1 MCSPEFGRMRIALI
15 AVAAVWLSS
24 VDPLRAEIR
33 TLVLGP
39 GGIPWDELGERVV
52 GLETVPG
59 NDALQPLELLPQQN
73 IIAGPRTDSGEYT
86 TILGSTWQL
95 GKQPKRDDFE
105 LGVTPRFWTSILP
118 LYHTAPF
125 QVIDGDRATVTKL
138 RWSRVGEG
146 RREDIYTFDFAFPI
160 PINRVVFYPPA
171 TGLDE
176 SGGLRK
182 QRFPRAYEI
191 SGVREPVDFLLL
203 SEEDRPRTLE
213 RVLSRTF
220 VNSDR
225 VIDVRFPAQIL
236 RFLRLSFNLIEQVY
250 MLSEIEVY
258 GEGFAPETSYRTSV
272 IDLGAPVNFGRIFWQ
287 FETFRKT
294 PSEPAP
300 TPAPDAPIRL
310 VLETRTGKDDT
321 PKAHYIVSDIG
332 TERKV
337 EEAVY
342 NKALEK
348 SPFVK
353 GDRPGDKSSIQ
364 LDEQNWSFWSTPYD
378 RSGQLLRSPD
388 ARRYIQL
395 QFNMVAEDF
404 HTFGQVQS
412 AAIEYSPLLVESL
425 VGEVGLA
432 GGGDRIPEVPAGR
445 DTTFIYDLLARFGP
459 AGQLGFDAI
468 KLNTSAEAELVKLE
482 IGQPLAEVVPDSVRF
497 AAGVLAVYFP
507 SHKVVRAAGEERLR
521 LTFRTALLDFTTHFL
536 GEVFA
541 LAGEHLPQSIDPGD
555 ASAALHSDDVRAFA
569 TGTSLTVLSALAVT
583 PSVLTPNGDRVND
596 ELDIAFTLL
605 GIEATATEIGVYTL
619 AGQRVRALVR
629 GAFNKGLYREQWDG
643 RDDQGVLVPPGL
655 YLLRVTVDTD
665 EQAAEQFRPVSVA
678 Y

>member
-1 MCSPEFGRMRIALI
+1 MKITFI
-15 AVAAVWLSS
+15 AVAAVLLSG
-24 VDPLRAEIR
+24 VEPLWAETH
-33 TLVLGP
+33 TLVLGQ
-39 GGIPWDELGERVV
+39 GGVPWDELGERVV

-59 NDALQPLELLPQQN
+59 HGALQPLELLPHQN
-73 IIAGPRTDSGEYT
+73 IIAGPRTESGEYT

-125 QVIDGDRATVTKL
+125 QVIDGDLATVTKL
-138 RWSRVGEG
+138 RWSVVGGG

-176 SGGLRK
+176 GGGLRK

-191 SGVREPVDFLLL
+191 SGARESVDFLLL
-203 SEEDRPRTLE
+203 SEEDRPHTLE
-213 RVLSRTF
+213 QVLSRTF

-236 RFLRLSFNLIEQVY
+236 RFLRIAFNLIAQVY

-272 IDLGAPVNFGRIFWQ
+272 IDLGAPVNFGRIFWE
-287 FETFRKT
+287 FEKFRKM
-294 PSEPAP
+294 PGESEPIP
-300 TPAPDAPIRL
+300 SPDAPISL

-321 PKAHYIVSDIG
+321 PKAYYIISDIG

-337 EEAVY
+337 DEAVY

-348 SPFVK
+348 SPFVR
-353 GDRPGDKSSIQ
+353 GNRPGDKSSIK

-378 RSGQLLRSPD
+378 LPGQLLRSPD
-388 ARRYIQL
+388 ARRYMQL

-404 HTFGQVQS
+404 HTFGQVKS
-412 AAIEYSPLLVESL
+412 VMIEYSPLLVESL

-432 GGGDRIPEVPAGR
+432 GGGSRVPEAPAGQ
-445 DTTFIYDLLARFGP
+445 DTTFIYDLLAGFGSD
-459 AGQLGFDAI
+459 GQLGFDAI
-468 KLNTSAEAELVKLE
+468 RLNTVAEAELVKLE
-482 IGQPLAEVVPDSVRF
+482 IGQPLEEVVPDSVRF
-497 AAGVLAVYFP
+497 ADGVLAVYFP
-507 SHKVVRAAGEERLR
+507 SHKVVRADGEEHLR
-521 LTFRTALLDFTTHFL
+521 LTFRTALLDFTTYFL
-536 GEVFA
+536 GEV
-541 LAGEHLPQSIDPGD
+541 LELEGENLPQSIDPGD
-555 ASAALHSDDVRAFA
+555 ASAELTSDDIRVFA
-569 TGTSLTVLSALAVT
+569 TGTSLEALSEIALAS
-583 PSVLTPNGDRVND
+583 SVLTPNGDRIND
-596 ELDIAFTLL
+596 ELNIAFSLL
-605 GIEATATEIGVYTL
+605 GVENTATEVGVYTL
-619 AGQRVRALVR
+619 AGQQIRTLVR
-629 GAFNKGLYREQWDG
+629 GRFNKGFYTDQWDG
-643 RDDQGVLVPPGL
+643 RDDQGVLVPPGI
-655 YLLRVTVDTD
+655 YLLHIKVDAD
-665 EQAAEQFRPVSVA
+665 KEASEQFRSVSVV

>member
-1 MCSPEFGRMRIALI
+1 MKITFI
-15 AVAAVWLSS
+15 AVAAVLLSG
-24 VDPLRAEIR
+24 VDPLRAETH
-33 TLVLGP
+33 TLVLGQ
-39 GGIPWDELGERVV
+39 GGVPWDELGERVV
-52 GLETVPG
+52 GLESVSVDG
-59 NDALQPLELLPQQN
+59 VLQPLELLPHQN
-73 IIAGPRTDSGEYT
+73 IIAGPRTEGGEYT
-86 TILGSTWQL
+86 TILGSSWQL

-125 QVIDGDRATVTKL
+125 QVIDGDLATVTKL
-138 RWSRVGEG
+138 RWSVVGGG

-191 SGVREPVDFLLL
+191 SGASEPVDFLLL

-213 RVLSRTF
+213 QVLSRTF

-225 VIDVRFPAQIL
+225 VIEVRFPAQIL
-236 RFLRLSFNLIEQVY
+236 RFLRISFNLIEQVY

-272 IDLGAPVNFGRIFWQ
+272 IDLGAPVNFGRIFWE
-287 FETFRKT
+287 FEKFRKT
-294 PSEPAP
+294 PGGPEPIP
-300 TPAPDAPIRL
+300 SPDAPISL

-321 PKAHYIVSDIG
+321 PKAYYIISDIG

-337 EEAVY
+337 DEAVY

-348 SPFVK
+348 SPFVQ
-353 GDRPGDKSSIQ
+353 GNRPGDKSSIK

-388 ARRYIQL
+388 ARRYMQL

-404 HTFGQVQS
+404 HTFGRVKS
-412 AAIEYSPLLVESL
+412 VAIEYSPLLVESL

-432 GGGDRIPEVPAGR
+432 GGGDQVPEAPAGQ
-445 DTTFIYDLLARFGP
+445 DTTFIYDLLASFGTD
-459 AGQLGFDAI
+459 GQLGFDAI
-468 KLNTSAEAELVKLE
+468 RLNTIAAAEFVKLE
-482 IGQPLAEVVPDSVRF
+482 IGQPLEEIVPDSVRF
-497 AAGVLAVYFP
+497 ADGVLAVYFP
-507 SHKVVRAAGEERLR
+507 SHKVVRAAGEEHLR

-536 GEVFA
+536 GEV
-541 LAGEHLPQSIDPGD
+541 LELTGENLPQSIDPGD
-555 ASAALHSDDVRAFA
+555 ASADLNSDDIRVFA
-569 TGTSLTVLSALAVT
+569 TGTSLEALSAIALES
-583 PSVLTPNGDRVND
+583 SVLTPNGDRIND
-596 ELDIAFTLL
+596 ELAIAFTLL
-605 GIEATATEIGVYTL
+605 GIEETATEIGVYTL

-629 GAFNKGLYREQWDG
+629 GKFNKGFYTEQWDG
-643 RDDQGVLVPPGL
+643 RDDQGALVPPGI
-655 YLLRVTVDTD
+655 YLLHIKVDAD
-665 EQAAEQFRPVSVA
+665 KEAAEQFRSVSVA

>member
-1 MCSPEFGRMRIALI
+1 MKITFI
-15 AVAAVWLSS
+15 AVAAVLLSGVNS
-24 VDPLRAEIR
+24 LRAATQ

-39 GGIPWDELGERVV
+39 GGMSWGELGERVV
-52 GLETVPG
+52 GLETTPG
-59 NDALQPLELLPQQN
+59 NNALQPLELLPHQN
-73 IIAGPRTDSGEYT
+73 IIAGPRTASGEYT

-95 GKQPKRDDFE
+95 GKQPKRDDFA

-125 QVIDGDRATVTKL
+125 QVIDGDLATVTKL
-138 RWSRVGEG
+138 RWSRVGGG

-160 PINRVVFYPPA
+160 PIHRVVFYPPA

-191 SGVREPVDFLLL
+191 SGAREPVDFLLL
-203 SEEDRPRTLE
+203 SEEDRPRTLAQ
-213 RVLSRTF
+213 VLSRTF

-225 VIDVRFPAQIL
+225 VIDVGFPAQIL

-287 FETFRKT
+287 FEKFRKM
-294 PSEPAP
+294 PGEPQP
-300 TPAPDAPIRL
+300 IPAPDAPIRL

-321 PKAHYIVSDIG
+321 PKAHYIISDIG

-348 SPFVK
+348 SPFVQ
-353 GDRPGDKSSIQ
+353 GDRPGDKSSIK

-378 RSGQLLRSPD
+378 RSGQSLRSPD

-395 QFNMVAEDF
+395 QFFMVAEDF

-432 GGGDRIPEVPAGR
+432 GGEGRIPEVPAGR
-445 DTTFIYDLLARFGP
+445 DTTFIYDLLARFGA
-459 AGQLGFDAI
+459 AGQQGFDAI
-468 KLNTSAEAELVKLE
+468 QLHTVAEAELVKLE
-482 IGQPLAEVVPDSVRF
+482 IGQPLAEIVPDSVRF
-497 AAGVLAVYFP
+497 AAGVLTVYFP
-507 SHKVVRAAGEERLR
+507 SHKVVRAAGEEHLR

-536 GEVFA
+536 GEVFE
-541 LAGEHLPQSIDPGD
+541 LAGDNLPQSIDPGD
-555 ASAALHSDDVRAFA
+555 ASAALHSDDIRAFA
-569 TGTSLTVLSALAVT
+569 TGTSLTVLSELALT
-583 PSVLTPNGDRVND
+583 PAVLTPNGDRIND
-596 ELDIAFTLL
+596 ALDIAFTLL
-605 GIEATATEIGVYTL
+605 GIDDTATEIGVYTL

-629 GAFNKGLYREQWDG
+629 GTFNKGLYREQWDG
-643 RDDQGVLVPPGL
+643 RDDQGALVPPGI
-655 YLLRVTVDTD
+655 YLLHVQVEAD
-665 EQAAEQFRPVSVA
+665 EEAAEQFRAVSVA

>member
-1 MCSPEFGRMRIALI
+1 MLNIIFM
-15 AVAAVWLSS
+15 AVAAVLLSG
-24 VDPLRAEIR
+24 VDPLRAETR
-33 TLVLGP
+33 TLVFGR
-39 GGIPWDELGERVV
+39 GGVPWDELGERVV
-52 GLETVPG
+52 GLETVDG
-59 NDALQPLELLPQQN
+59 ALQPLELLSHQN
-73 IIAGPRTDSGEYT
+73 IIAGPRTESGEYT

-125 QVIDGDRATVTKL
+125 QVIDGDLATVTKL
-138 RWSRVGEG
+138 RWSRIGGG

-176 SGGLRK
+176 AGGLRK

-191 SGVREPVDFLLL
+191 SSAREPVDFLLL

-213 RVLSRTF
+213 QVLSRTF

-287 FETFRKT
+287 FEKFRKT
-294 PSEPAP
+294 PSQPEPIP
-300 TPAPDAPIRL
+300 SPDAPISL

-321 PKAHYIVSDIG
+321 PKAHYIISDIG

-348 SPFVK
+348 SPFVQ
-353 GDRPGDKSSIQ
+353 GDRPGDKSSIK

-388 ARRYIQL
+388 ARRYMQL
-395 QFNMVAEDF
+395 QFNMVGEDF

-412 AAIEYSPLLVESL
+412 VAIEYSPLLVESL

-432 GGGDRIPEVPAGR
+432 GEGGEVPEVPAGE
-445 DTTFIYDLLARFGP
+445 DTTFIYDVLARFGRD
-459 AGQLGFDAI
+459 GQLGFDAI
-468 KLNTSAEAELVKLE
+468 RLNTAAAAEFVKLE
-482 IGQPLAEVVPDSVRF
+482 IGQPLEEIVPDSVRF
-497 AAGVLAVYFP
+497 ANGVLAVYFP
-507 SHKVVRAAGEERLR
+507 SHKVVRAAGEEHLR

-536 GEVFA
+536 GEV
-541 LAGEHLPQSIDPGD
+541 LELTGENLPQLIDPGD
-555 ASAALHSDDVRAFA
+555 ASAALTSDDVRVFA
-569 TGTSLTVLSALAVT
+569 TGTSLEVLSAIALT
-583 PSVLTPNGDRVND
+583 TSVLTPNGDRIND

-605 GIEATATEIGVYTL
+605 GVEDTATEIGVYAL
-619 AGQRVRALVR
+619 AGQRVRTLVR
-629 GAFNKGLYREQWDG
+629 GKFNKGLYTEQWDG
-643 RDDQGVLVPPGL
+643 RDDRGELVPPGM
-655 YLLRVTVDTD
+655 YLLHVKVDAD
-665 EQAAEQFRPVSVA
+665 KEASEQFRSVSVA